1 MAQAIGFIAE
11 DESDIDVLK
20 ILAAKVH
27 SKKIAVSHFVGKGC
41 GKLSV
46 KSAAWCKNLKTK
58 GCMKVM
64 LVHDLDRN
72 DGAVLRQKLEA
83 ILKDVLQTKKA
94 IVIPTEELEAW
105 LLSDEAAIAKAMKLK
120 KPLKAILHPE
130 KTASP
135 KEHIGK
141 LVYAASDKKVNY
153 VNTVHNRLIA
163 QATNVDLIRRKC
175 PSFSCFEDFFK

>member
-20 ILAAKVH
+20 ILAAKIL
-27 SKKIAVSHFVGKGC
+27 SKKISVSHFVGKGC
-41 GKLSV
+41 GKISV
-46 KSAAWCKNLKTK
+46 KAVAWCKNLKTK

-72 DGAVLRQKLEA
+72 NGAELRQKLEG
-83 ILKDVLQTKKA
+83 ILQNAPQTKKA
-94 IVIPTEELEAW
+94 VVIPTEELEAW
-105 LLSDEAAIAKAMKLK
+105 LLSDEVAIAKAMKLK
-120 KPLKAILHPE
+120 KPLKAILQPE
-130 KTASP
+130 KTVSP

-141 LVYAASDKKVNY
+141 LVYAASDKKINY

-163 QATNVDLIRRKC
+163 QATNIDLIRKKC
-175 PSFSCFEDFFK
+175 PSFSHFEEFFK